1 MLDRSITAVVALTL
15 LALWVVGCGPAD
27 KPVPAGLVPVS
38 GTVTMD
44 GKGLNGAT
52 VMFIPTSGQ
61 AVDAGGLTDE
71 AGKYELK
78 SGEGKGTGAL
88 PGEYR
93 VVVTRLTKPD
103 GSVVPPSPEKS
114 PMQLM
119 TEENAKESVPAQ
131 YSDLLRSK
139 LKATVAAGG
148 GTHDFPLKSK

>member
-1 MLDRSITAVVALTL
+1 MRRSMTAVVVLTL
-15 LALWVVGCGPAD
+15 LAIWVVGCGPAA

-38 GTVTMD
+38 GTVSMD

-61 AVDAGGLTDE
+61 SSDAGGVTDD
-71 AGKYELK
+71 AGKYVLK
-78 SGEGKGTGAL
+78 SGEGQGTGAL

-93 VVVTRLTKPD
+93 VVITRLIKPD

-139 LKATVAAGG
+139 LKATVAASG
-148 GTHDFPLKSK
+148 GTHDFDLKAK